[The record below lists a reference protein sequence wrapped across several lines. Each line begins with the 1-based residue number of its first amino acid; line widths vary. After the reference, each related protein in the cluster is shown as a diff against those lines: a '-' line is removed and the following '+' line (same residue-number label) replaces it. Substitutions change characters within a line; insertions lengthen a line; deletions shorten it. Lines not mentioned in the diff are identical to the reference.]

1 MIVETRHIRPEDY
14 VDVGRIFFCAVHEGT
29 NHVYSLAQR
38 TAWGGL
44 TIDLPRWK
52 ERLTTLSGFV
62 AEVDGE
68 PVGFITVDPTGYI
81 ELAFV
86 LPSAAGKGVGS
97 ALLARAE
104 HLAFIQGATV
114 LTAAASLAARP
125 FFEKHG
131 WGVLKGE
138 QVERGGVILKR
149 YQMQKHLTKSDR

>member
-1 MIVETRHIRPEDY
+1 MMIETRHIRPEDY
-14 VDVGRIFFCAVHEGT
+14 ADVGRIFFCAVHEGT

-52 ERLTTLSGFV
+52 ERLTTLAGFV

-68 PVGFITVDPTGYI
+68 PVGFITVDLTGYI
-81 ELAFV
+81 DLAFV
-86 LPSAAGKGVGS
+86 LPSAARKGVGS

-104 HLAFIQGATV
+104 HLAFIQGATD

-131 WGVLKGE
+131 WGVLKEE

-149 YQMQKHLTKSDR
+149 YQMQKHLTKSVR

>member
-1 MIVETRHIRPEDY
+1 MMIETRHIRPEDY
-14 VDVGRIFFCAVHEGT
+14 ADVGRIFFCAVHEGT

-52 ERLTTLSGFV
+52 ERLTTLAGFV

-81 ELAFV
+81 DLAFV
-86 LPSAAGKGVGS
+86 LPSAARKGVGS

-104 HLAFIQGATV
+104 HLAFIQGATD
-114 LTAAASLAARP
+114 LTTAASLAARP
-125 FFEKHG
+125 FFERHG
-131 WGVLKGE
+131 WGVLKEE

-149 YQMQKHLTKSDR
+149 YQMQKHLTKSVR